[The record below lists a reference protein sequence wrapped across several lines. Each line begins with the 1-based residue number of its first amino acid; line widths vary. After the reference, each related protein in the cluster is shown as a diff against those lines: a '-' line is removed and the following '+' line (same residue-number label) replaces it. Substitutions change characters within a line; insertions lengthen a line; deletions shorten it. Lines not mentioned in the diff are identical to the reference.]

1 MSTTTR
7 RLAALEAHE
16 IACLE
21 TLTDQARFDLLR
33 PSFMA
38 LPTSE
43 RLELEAILEAALD
56 DTGRLDRFRV
66 SPETAARGAALL
78 QRLDKGTTP

>member
-16 IACLE
+16 IAHLE

-66 SPETAARGAALL
+66 SPEMATRGADLL
-78 QRLDKGTTP
+78 QRLDEGTTL

>member
-7 RLAALEAHE
+7 RLMALEAHE
-16 IACLE
+16 IARLG
-21 TLTDQARFDLLR
+21 TLTDRARFDLLR
-33 PSFMA
+33 PSFVA

-43 RLELEAILEAALD
+43 RLELEAILEAVLD

-66 SPETAARGAALL
+66 SSEMAVRGAELL
-78 QRLDKGTTP
+78 RRLDEGTT

>member
-7 RLAALEAHE
+7 RLAALEANE
-16 IACLE
+16 IARVE
-21 TLTDQARFDLLR
+21 TLTDRAKVDLMR
-33 PSFMA
+33 PSLMV
-38 LPTSE
+38 LPTNE

-66 SPETAARGAALL
+66 LPETAARGAALL
-78 QRLDKGTTP
+78 QRLDERVT

>member
-16 IACLE
+16 IARLE
-21 TLTDQARFDLLR
+21 PLTDRGKVDLLR
-33 PSFMA
+33 PSFMT

-56 DTGRLDRFRV
+56 ATGRLDRFRV
-66 SPETAARGAALL
+66 SPEMAVRGAELL